1 MERQVLRR
9 GTWSKVQACSRRTF
23 HRSVISSAFGLLLV
37 TVSAS
42 YLTPMLVTQVCGPGR
57 ILVLYYLPW
66 LEVYQIRTFNMYVWT
81 YIHVCDMH
89 MKYMVTRVWNY
100 GSISVLNKRHLMLI
114 ITILILFHR
123 CFVSIARTKVAYLFL
138 VLYNL
143 KKKRLFYV
151 FIWGHNGTLV
161 SLLPWKPTSKLT
173 KLNKCIDSNI
183 IMWRWCYSWSLN
195 EYFES
200 FISPLFSLF
209 LRK

>member
-1 MERQVLRR
+1 MAMERQVLRR

-143 KKKRLFYV
+143 KKHKDCSMSLYEAIMELLFHSCP
-151 FIWGHNGTLV
+151 GNPHLN
-161 SLLPWKPTSKLT
+161 LLNWTNVLIPT
-173 KLNKCIDSNI
+173 
-183 IMWRWCYSWSLN
+183 
-195 EYFES
+195 
-200 FISPLFSLF
+200 
-209 LRK
+209 